1 MFGVE
6 RLVERGL
13 MRTYMFAISGIF
25 LGLTAAHAAPGCALM
40 QKLAQEHSNSMAQ
53 RNTMDHAG
61 FDERARRGTK
71 AENVAYGAST
81 KAEANGDVVGI
92 ALPRCEHAAAGLQG
106 CCLRTLAFRSSILD
120 DGNRKNRKRSRE
132 ACRTSIALGAKKKER
147 AGQFA

>member
-1 MFGVE
+1 
-6 RLVERGL
+6 
-13 MRTYMFAISGIF
+13 MRAYVFAISGIF

-61 FDERARRGTK
+61 FEERARRGAK

-81 KAEANGDVVGI
+81 KASHGHVVGI
-92 ALPRCEHAAAGLQG
+92 AFPCCEHVAAGLQS
-106 CCLRTLAFRSSILD
+106 CCVRAVAFRSSILD

-132 ACRTSIALGAKKKER
+132 ACRTSIVLGAKEK
-147 AGQFA
+147 